1 MLVTFVRSATL
12 IAAIGIA
19 TATATVASRAQN
31 NPGGLPPEDT
41 VVAVVNGSE
50 VRLSELVQLQQ
61 TLPEQYRQVPLA
73 MLYPQLLDQVVSRKL
88 MAQAARKQ
96 NLQDDA
102 DVKARIAVLEERV
115 LQQSYLTKRID
126 QEITEE
132 KLRAAYDEQV
142 ANTSAGVEVHA
153 RHILLESEEDAK
165 AVIEEINGGGDF
177 AEVAKAKSTG
187 PSASQGGDLGYFT
200 KDQMVPEFAEAAF
213 SMAKG
218 DVSAE
223 PVQTQFGW
231 HVIKVEDRR
240 EQAPPSFADSVPE
253 LRQSMLQDVIGQVVD
268 DLRGAAEVE
277 EFDLEGNPLDRDAAN
292 Q

>member
-1 MLVTFVRSATL
+1 MLVTLVRSATL
-12 IAAIGIA
+12 IVAIAVAATTI
-19 TATATVASRAQN
+19 TVASHAQN
-31 NPGGLPPEDT
+31 NQGALPSEDT
-41 VVAVVNGSE
+41 VVAVVNGNE
-50 VRLSELVQLQQ
+50 VKLGELVRLMQ
-61 TLPEQYRQVPLA
+61 TLPEQYRQVPLP

-88 MAQAARKQ
+88 MAEAARKQ
-96 NLQDDA
+96 NLQDDP
-102 DVKARIAVLEERV
+102 DTKARIAALEERV

-126 QEITEE
+126 ELITEE
-132 KLRAAYDEQV
+132 KLRAAYDEQI
-142 ANTSAGVEVHA
+142 ANTPGGVEVHA
-153 RHILLESEEDAK
+153 RHILLETEEAAK

-200 KDQMVPEFAEAAF
+200 KEQMVPEFAEAAF

-240 EQAPPSFADSVPE
+240 EQAPPSFADSVAE
-253 LRQSMLQDVIGQVVD
+253 LRQSMIQDVIGQVVD

>member
-1 MLVTFVRSATL
+1 MLVTLMRSASL

-19 TATATVASRAQN
+19 VAATTVTSRAQN
-31 NPGGLPPEDT
+31 QLPPEDT

-50 VRLSELVQLQQ
+50 VKLGELMQLMQS
-61 TLPEQYRQVPLA
+61 LPEQYRQVPLP

-88 MAQAARKQ
+88 MAEAARKQ
-96 NLQDDA
+96 NLQNDP
-102 DVKARIAVLEERV
+102 DVKARVAQLEERV
-115 LQQSYLTKRID
+115 LQQSYLTKRVD
-126 QEITEE
+126 EVITEE
-132 KLRAAYDEQV
+132 KLRAAYDEQI
-142 ANTSAGVEVHA
+142 AGSPTGVEVHA
-153 RHILLESEEDAK
+153 RHILLETEDAAK

-213 SMAKG
+213 SMGKG
-218 DVSAE
+218 DVSAA
-223 PVQTQFGW
+223 PVKTQFGW

-240 EQAPPSFADSVPE
+240 EQAPPSFADSVAE
-253 LRQSMLQDVIGQVVD
+253 LRQSMIQDVIAGVVD
-268 DLRGAAEVE
+268 DLRGAAEVK
-277 EFDLEGNPLDRDAAN
+277 EFDLEGNPLDRSATN